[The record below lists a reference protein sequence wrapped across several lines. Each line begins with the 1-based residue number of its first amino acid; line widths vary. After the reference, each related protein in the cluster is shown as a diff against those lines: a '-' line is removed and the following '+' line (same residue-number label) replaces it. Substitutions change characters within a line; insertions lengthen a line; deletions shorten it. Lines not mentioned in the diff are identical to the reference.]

1 MLSVPPA
8 SPSLPLRTT
17 YTLSSDA
24 QVSNHEFTYE
34 AASGMV
40 LTASIARHL
49 TEVEESLRIAK
60 QLIRDRL
67 PDVDLSLEL
76 RRARNGDL
84 GGNFSSRATSSD
96 DETTRV
102 QRVKRPRSESCGSL
116 SPQANVSYPLYSN
129 NAEEDMFTFGLE
141 SLISPL
147 EDSNGCPAT
156 DIPPTVSADNSNMHG
171 LGYEWDEQHDGARS
185 CIDGMA
191 ALSIQ
196 NEQPGY
202 LGLESSAGLL
212 HLIQTY
218 SSDPFSATAN
228 SKGPQSAML
237 PETRE
242 SLSVNLHKEIP
253 SQKIESYIADYFN
266 TYHISYPLV
275 HQGLFMAQYHEIVP
289 RPRNGWMALMYVV
302 AAIGAFMVATSPNDD
317 DLILFHCARSHLSI
331 NMLEVGNLTL
341 VQSLSLISNYL
352 QKRDRP
358 NSSYN
363 YLGLAVRMAFGLGL
377 HKDLP
382 RWNSNLLHEEI
393 RRRTWW
399 CLYIFDAGSTITF
412 GRPLT
417 ITTAGIDA
425 KLPLNTFDSN
435 LTASTLSSPGNVEAP
450 TIYTNVR
457 VQSQFH
463 LLTTSLY
470 NRIISKPFPSAK
482 QVLLWDD
489 LYIGRW
495 LELVPEYYREDA
507 MVPERHALSH
517 AIMTWRYKHL
527 RMVIYRPF
535 LIQNALMSSWHGP
548 SPGACSEDRT
558 GNTNSKSDKG
568 SCSSSSV
575 YAEVICERC
584 LKESHETIMHVNKFW
599 QSHAHTRMA
608 CWYSLYFLFS
618 ATLVPVISL
627 RNDPQSPMA
636 RKWGEDIEIATRI
649 VKSMVELSTFAERC
663 FQTLESLNIGYTM
676 QNGGQDA
683 SETRQIS
690 DSTNESPITQML
702 SMHPMMWPEA
712 PEFNMD
718 EQLWHVLYRVGS

>member
-1 MLSVPPA
+1 M
-8 SPSLPLRTT
+8 T
-17 YTLSSDA
+17 SSA
-24 QVSNHEFTYE
+24 REPKAWY
-34 AASGMV
+34 
-40 LTASIARHL
+40 LTVIIARHL

-76 RRARNGDL
+76 KRARNGEL
-84 GGNFSSRATSSD
+84 GENFSDRITGGE

-102 QRVKRPRSESCGSL
+102 QRVKRPRSKSSDVL
-116 SPQANVSYPLYSN
+116 SPRPTVSYAHDSN
-129 NAEEDMFTFGLE
+129 DAESDIFNFGLK
-141 SLISPL
+141 SVISPP
-147 EDSNGCPAT
+147 EDSSDYLAI
-156 DIPPTVSADNSNMHG
+156 DIPPAVWADNANMPNMHG

-185 CIDGMA
+185 CVDGMA
-191 ALSIQ
+191 ALSIN

-202 LGLESSAGLL
+202 LGLASSAALL
-212 HLIQTY
+212 HLIQSY
-218 SSDPFSATAN
+218 SSDPFSAAEN
-228 SKGPQSAML
+228 SNRPL
-237 PETRE
+237 PMAQETKE
-242 SLSVNLHKEIP
+242 SLAVNLQMEIS
-253 SQKIESYIADYFN
+253 SQKIECYIADYFN

-289 RPRNGWMALMYVV
+289 RPQTGWMALMYVV
-302 AAIGAFMVATSPNDD
+302 AAIGAFMAAIRPNDD

-341 VQSLSLISNYL
+341 VQSLTLISNYL

-377 HKDLP
+377 HKDFP
-382 RWNSNLLHEEI
+382 RCKSNLLHEEI
-393 RRRTWW
+393 RRCTWW

-417 ITTAGIDA
+417 ISSAGIDA

-435 LTASTLSSPGNVEAP
+435 LTASTLSSPGNVESP
-450 TIYTNVR
+450 TIYTSVR

-495 LELVPEYYREDA
+495 LQLVPEYYREDA
-507 MVPERHALSH
+507 IVPERHALSH

-535 LIQNALMSSWHGP
+535 LIQNALMSSQHGS
-548 SPGACSEDRT
+548 SPGAYSEDNR
-558 GNTNSKSDKG
+558 GNINSKSDKG
-568 SCSSSSV
+568 SYSSSSV
-575 YAEVICERC
+575 YAEVTCERC
-584 LKESHETIMHVNKFW
+584 LKESRETIRHINKFW
-599 QSHAHTRMA
+599 QTHAHTRMA
-608 CWYSLYFLFS
+608 CWYALYFLFS

-636 RKWGEDIEIATRI
+636 SEWREDIEIATQI
-649 VKSMVELSTFAERC
+649 VKSMVELSTFAEKC
-663 FQTLESLNIGYTM
+663 FQTLERLSIGYTSH
-676 QNGGQDA
+676 NGGQDA
-683 SETRQIS
+683 SETGQVP
-690 DSTNESPITQML
+690 DSTDESPITQML
-702 SMHPMMWPEA
+702 SMHSMMWPEV
-712 PEFNMD
+712 PEFNME
-718 EQLWHVLYRVGS
+718 EQLWYVPYRIGS

>member
-1 MLSVPPA
+1 
-8 SPSLPLRTT
+8 
-17 YTLSSDA
+17 
-24 QVSNHEFTYE
+24 
-34 AASGMV
+34 
-40 LTASIARHL
+40 
-49 TEVEESLRIAK
+49 VEESLRIAK

-67 PDVDLSLEL
+67 PDIDLSLEL

-84 GGNFSSRATSSD
+84 GGNFSGRATSGD
-96 DETTRV
+96 DEMTRV
-102 QRVKRPRSESCGSL
+102 QRVMRPRSEPGDSL
-116 SPQANVSYPLYSN
+116 SPQPNVTYPRYSN
-129 NAEEDMFTFGLE
+129 GAEEDLFTSGLE

-147 EDSNGCPAT
+147 EDSNGTLAT

-171 LGYEWDEQHDGARS
+171 FGYEWDEQHHGARS

-202 LGLESSAGLL
+202 LGLASSAALL
-212 HLIQTY
+212 HLIQSY

-228 SKGPQSAML
+228 SDRPPSAMV

-242 SLSVNLHKEIP
+242 SLAVNLHKDIP

-275 HQGLFMAQYHEIVP
+275 HQSLFMAQYHEIVP

-302 AAIGAFMVATSPNDD
+302 AAIGAFMAATSPNDD
-317 DLILFHCARSHLSI
+317 DLVLFHCARSHLSI

-341 VQSLSLISNYL
+341 VQSLTLISNYL

-377 HKDLP
+377 HKDFP
-382 RWNSNLLHEEI
+382 RCKSNLLQEEI

-417 ITTAGIDA
+417 ITSAGIDA

-450 TIYTNVR
+450 TIYTSVR

-489 LYIGRW
+489 LYMGRW
-495 LELVPEYYREDA
+495 LQLVPEYYREDA
-507 MVPERHALSH
+507 IVPECHALSH

-535 LIQNALMSSWHGP
+535 LIQNALMSSRHES
-548 SPGACSEDRT
+548 SPGACSEDNT
-558 GNTNSKSDKG
+558 GNIDSKSDKG
-568 SCSSSSV
+568 SYSSSSV
-575 YAEVICERC
+575 YAKVTCERC
-584 LKESHETIMHVNKFW
+584 LKESHETIRHVNKFW
-599 QSHAHTRMA
+599 QTHAHTRMA
-608 CWYSLYFLFS
+608 CWYALYFLFS

-636 RKWGEDIEIATRI
+636 SEWREDIEIATQI
-649 VKSMVELSTFAERC
+649 VKSMVGLSIFAEKC
-663 FQTLESLNIGYTM
+663 FQTLERLSIGYTSH
-676 QNGGQDA
+676 NGGQDA
-683 SETRQIS
+683 SETGQIP
-690 DSTNESPITQML
+690 DSTDESPITQML
-702 SMHPMMWPEA
+702 SMHSMMWPEV
-712 PEFNMD
+712 PEFNME
-718 EQLWHVLYRVGS
+718 EQLWYVPCRIGS